1 MQLLLSVHWLGTI
14 QNGIVRFFCKEY
26 KERDV
31 LLSVC
36 ARSESGDTKA
46 TESDTRTDTE
56 LARLAGSDPHAFS
69 TLFDR
74 YFTRVYRFHS
84 FRIRQR
90 EDAEDLT
97 SDTFVK
103 IFEKLHT
110 YQDRGVPFS
119 VWVFTIARHT
129 LVDFTRKTKSNV
141 TSLDALE
148 EYQEPGE
155 EFDYDAIDRSVLMEK
170 LWKASRV
177 LPEKQQQIWALK
189 LSSGLSHREIGKVL
203 EMTENNVNV
212 AISRSMKTL
221 KQYLSHAHHNPDHV
235 A

>member
-1 MQLLLSVHWLGTI
+1 MFLLLLPSWLSRVHHTLTFFLCKYMTPEDVLPTVHHRSSQSKTIPTAEDPRTDLQLL
-14 QNGIVRFFCKEY
+14 C
-26 KERDV
+26 DV
-31 LLSVC
+31 
-36 ARSESGDTKA
+36 EN
-46 TESDTRTDTE
+46 
-56 LARLAGSDPHAFS
+56 DPHAFS
-69 TLFDR
+69 ALFDR

-84 FRIRQR
+84 YRIRQR

-97 SDTFVK
+97 SETFVK

-110 YQDRGVPFS
+110 YKDRGVPFS

-129 LVDFTRKTKSNV
+129 LIDFTRRCHKNV

-148 EYQEPGE
+148 EFQEPGQ
-155 EFDYDAIDRSVLMEK
+155 EFDHDAIDRSVLMEK
-170 LWKASRV
+170 LWKASAV

-189 LSSGLSHREIGKVL
+189 LSSGMTHSEIGSTL
-203 EMTENNVNV
+203 GMTENNVNV

-221 KQYLSHAHHNPDHV
+221 RIYLSHAHHDPDHV